1 MTKDIPMNSHY
12 LCERFDELYGNF
24 SSDREEK
31 KIQSLLGDE
40 LGLFLFDVCY
50 SMPHAPLLR
59 SLPTIDSAYISDFG
73 VARVIGYSFHVDTRT
88 VGDIAMI
95 FIARYS
101 DNRMRLLAIE
111 THCGLLYL
119 CEYMENRHINY
130 GVIEFETRLQK
141 ITDVLNK
148 EPKRRVIEGMS
159 QRNDWGD
166 KLIVC
171 LPSDGV
177 RRHKTWCDHYDGDG
191 HCRLALIKCPGS
203 AHCEHYSTNINEV
216 KEYRFPEQITLPVE
230 IVDRTEKKTKRYIFI
245 EHYHLA
251 KFGEK
256 LLDKYVLIKSNPY
269 TFRIGKVTE
278 EKFKDLVVEYDG
290 KPHKYN
296 KYTSCKNNAIYLF
309 DGLVMKELTKEITE

>member
-59 SLPTIDSAYISDFG
+59 SLAAIDSAYISDFG

-88 VGDIAMI
+88 IGDIAMI

-101 DNRMRLLAIE
+101 DNRIRLLAIE
-111 THCGLLYL
+111 THCRLLYL

-141 ITDVLNK
+141 IADVLSK

-177 RRHKTWCDHYDGDG
+177 RRHKRWCKHNGDEN
-191 HCRLALIKCPGS
+191 HCDILCGKCPGS
-203 AHCEHYSTNINEV
+203 AHCDYYESRYKISKPEINNNRAITSNCHEQQGIRRV
-216 KEYRFPEQITLPVE
+216 LSEFYRRAQ
-230 IVDRTEKKTKRYIFI
+230 
-245 EHYHLA
+245 
-251 KFGEK
+251 FGDK
-256 LLDKYVLIKSNPY
+256 LLHKIVLVKRSESSLKIGTVTQEDFRRITIVYDGEEHHYDKYVA
-269 TFRIGKVTE
+269 
-278 EKFKDLVVEYDG
+278 
-290 KPHKYN
+290 
-296 KYTSCKNNAIYLF
+296 CKNRAIYVLE
-309 DGLVMKELTKEITE
+309 KTELGIFEL